1 MNIVQVVHIGGVGTR
16 YTFKVP
22 EGIRLEKG
30 QMVQVKDK
38 HGYHMCECVTD
49 SYDLDE
55 YAIDM
60 IMNGKKVT
68 AAVTG
73 VYSLT
78 KFYDMGEADKK
89 L

>member
-1 MNIVQVVHIGGVGTR
+1 MNIVQVVHIGGFGAR
-16 YTFKVP
+16 FTFEVP
-22 EGIRLEKG
+22 AGIKLKKG

-38 HGYHMCECVTD
+38 RGYHMCECVTD
-49 SYDLDE
+49 SHDLDE
-55 YAIDM
+55 EVIDM

-78 KFYDMGEADKK
+78 KFYDIGEADGK
-89 L
+89 